1 MPQSDSKAQLRAL
14 LQQGMQAAR
23 RGDRARASGL
33 FQAVLE
39 QDPDQEEAWL
49 WLAALAESPE
59 QSVVYLQRVLSINPH
74 NTRAQAGLQWARQR
88 IQAAEA
94 LPEAPIQPAW
104 GGIVNLVPLEPE
116 GTRWQWWRVVGLIG
130 ILLLAGGLVW
140 WGAPKILQFVELA
153 RPEAIATE
161 PMPTLLP
168 PATDTPL
175 PPTVT
180 AIATAVAAIA
190 TETPSP
196 VSPTVTAM
204 ATATPSATSSPV
216 LPTATAIA
224 TETPSPLP
232 PTATAPPTATPS
244 PMPPTATAMATA
256 PPAEMPSPVP
266 TPATV
271 WPTPDPTSVPQVTP
285 EPTP

>member
-23 RGDRARASGL
+23 RGDRARANGL

-59 QSVVYLQRVLSINPH
+59 QSIVYLQRVLSINPH

-204 ATATPSATSSPV
+204 ATATPGATSSPV
-216 LPTATAIA
+216 SPTATAIA
-224 TETPSPLP
+224 TETSSPV
-232 PTATAPPTATPS
+232 
-244 PMPPTATAMATA
+244 PPTATAMATV
-256 PPAEMPSPVP
+256 PPAETPSPVP

-271 WPTPDPTSVPQVTP
+271 WPTPDPTTIPQVTP

>member
-14 LQQGMQAAR
+14 LHQGMQAAR

-33 FQAVLE
+33 FQAVVE

-49 WLAALAESPE
+49 WLAALAEDPE
-59 QSVVYLQRVLSINPH
+59 QSIVYLQRVLSINPH
-74 NTRAQAGLQWARQR
+74 NTCAQAGLQWARQR

-116 GTRWQWWRVVGLIG
+116 RTRWQWWRVVGLIG

-161 PMPTLLP
+161 PMLTLLP

-180 AIATAVAAIA
+180 AIAT
-190 TETPSP
+190 ETPSP
-196 VSPTVTAM
+196 VSPTSTAM
-204 ATATPSATSSPV
+204 ATATPSATPSPV
-216 LPTATAIA
+216 PPTATAIA
-224 TETPSPLP
+224 TETSSPV
-232 PTATAPPTATPS
+232 
-244 PMPPTATAMATA
+244 PPTATAMATV
-256 PPAEMPSPVP
+256 PPAETPSPVP

-271 WPTPDPTSVPQVTP
+271 WPTPDPTTIPQVTP